1 MLLGHNID
9 LPAANTQRLLDYLHL
24 TLSIIMASLRH
35 LNTHFRQSIWLNK
48 SMVSCSLVDAA
59 NAIRRSFNTS
69 NAVPFTSLECLK
81 IRPSAAMKPWK
92 SESNIERSFSSL
104 SSILSAGDEQ
114 SNEDAKISRMTTEE
128 LEDTSSIPG
137 WELVHN
143 PPRRFPRGSFV
154 GIVASDKMQKTVN
167 VAVTRMRTVPKI
179 RKRVRYTRKF
189 MAHDEN
195 EVAKMGDTV
204 LIVPCQKISKN
215 KHFMLREIIKAKGQ
229 LYE

>member
-1 MLLGHNID
+1 
-9 LPAANTQRLLDYLHL
+9 
-24 TLSIIMASLRH
+24 
-35 LNTHFRQSIWLNK
+35 
-48 SMVSCSLVDAA
+48 MVSCSQVE
-59 NAIRRSFNTS
+59 TS
-69 NAVPFTSLECLK
+69 NEIGRSISTSAVPFTSLVERLQ
-81 IRPSAAMKPWK
+81 IRPCASMKLWK
-92 SESNIERSFSSL
+92 QESSKERSFSSP
-104 SSILSAGDEQ
+104 SSLISVDDEHL
-114 SNEDAKISRMTTEE
+114 NEDAKISRMTTEE

-154 GIVASDKMQKTVN
+154 GVVASDKMQKTVN

-179 RKRVRYTRKF
+179 RKRIRYTRKF

-204 LIVPCQKISKN
+204 LIVPCQKISKH